1 MLDTKDPQG
10 VSTDTAPGPHPR
22 FTTAA
27 IERAKTSLG
36 ITDLDSIGAA
46 LGFSRMNFWR
56 ARRGDYDPRLS
67 HARRI
72 ANQLDMPLDDV
83 FDRGSDD

>member
-1 MLDTKDPQG
+1 MLDTNESPG
-10 VSTDTAPGPHPR
+10 VITDTIRGPHPR
-22 FTTAA
+22 FTAAA
-27 IERAKTSLG
+27 IERAKTIFG

-67 HARRI
+67 HALRI
-72 ANQLDMPLDDV
+72 AERLDMPLKVIFEGGRDA
-83 FDRGSDD
+83 